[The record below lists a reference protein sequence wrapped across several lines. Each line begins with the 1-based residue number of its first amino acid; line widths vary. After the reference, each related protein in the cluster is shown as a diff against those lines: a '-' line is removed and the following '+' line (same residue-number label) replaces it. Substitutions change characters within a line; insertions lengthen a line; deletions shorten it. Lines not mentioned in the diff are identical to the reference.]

1 MRRALLVTVAL
12 AAVLPAVAPAGI
24 FDPVARKSAPALAGT
39 DPVTG
44 KHVRLAQW
52 QGKPLLVHLWGSWCH
67 PCREEAPVL
76 RAFLAHHPRS
86 VLGIDVEDSKAG
98 ARSFQ
103 RRYRLRFPTIFD
115 PHDVM
120 ALRLHAPGTP
130 TTYFLDRHHR
140 IVAVVYE
147 PATAAQLARGW
158 KLATR

>member
-98 ARSFQ
+98 ARS
-103 RRYRLRFPTIFD
+103 
-115 PHDVM
+115 
-120 ALRLHAPGTP
+120 
-130 TTYFLDRHHR
+130 YFLDRHHR